1 MVTFDDARGGG
12 ALVVVEI
19 KNKPLY
25 SIYYMPDNVLRA
37 FYLITYLNLMT
48 ILYGRY
54 YLSPCAG
61 GEAETARRSHG

>member
-25 SIYYMPDNVLRA
+25 SIYYMPDNVLRD
-37 FYLITYLNLMT
+37 FYLIIYLNLMT
-48 ILYGRY
+48 ILYGR
-54 YLSPCAG
+54 
-61 GEAETARRSHG
+61 